1 MRYKLFV
8 YILFKNMRII
18 LLYLFLLFMAVYLE
32 LAQLDI
38 YLNQS
43 EAVELSDNVI
53 MENIKQDNIKNAGHK
68 INTEKGDRPLRNL
81 AAAALII
88 LLVLISLV
96 LYIIRGMGKKVGTL
110 KALGITNAYII
121 STFCAGFGLFIAA
134 VCTADVVLS
143 FLTLN
148 IPSMLVFKYLIII
161 GAVMFLI
168 PVISFIITCQKV
180 LPGGHRNKF

>member
-18 LLYLFLLFMAVYLE
+18 LLYLLLLFMAVYLV

-38 YLNQS
+38 YLKQS
-43 EAVELSDNVI
+43 
-53 MENIKQDNIKNAGHK
+53 
-68 INTEKGDRPLRNL
+68 GDRPLKNL
-81 AAAALII
+81 AVAALVS

-110 KALGITNAYII
+110 KALGITNAYVI
-121 STFCAGFGLFIAA
+121 STFCAGFGLFIMA
-134 VCTADVVLS
+134 VCTTDVVLS
-143 FLTLN
+143 FLMLN

-180 LPGGHRNKF
+180 LPGCHRNKL

>member
-18 LLYLFLLFMAVYLE
+18 LLYLLLLFMAVYLV

-38 YLNQS
+38 YLKQS
-43 EAVELSDNVI
+43 
-53 MENIKQDNIKNAGHK
+53 
-68 INTEKGDRPLRNL
+68 GDRPLRNL
-81 AAAALII
+81 AVAALVS

-110 KALGITNAYII
+110 KALGITNAYVI
-121 STFCAGFGLFIAA
+121 STFCAGFGLFITA

-148 IPSMLVFKYLIII
+148 IASMLVFKYLIII

-180 LPGGHRNKF
+180 LPGCHRNKL

>member
-18 LLYLFLLFMAVYLE
+18 LLYLLLLFMAVYLV

-38 YLNQS
+38 YLKQS
-43 EAVELSDNVI
+43 
-53 MENIKQDNIKNAGHK
+53 
-68 INTEKGDRPLRNL
+68 GDRHLRNL
-81 AAAALII
+81 AVAALIS

-121 STFCAGFGLFIAA
+121 STFCAGFGLFIMA

-148 IPSMLVFKYLIII
+148 IPSMLLFKYLIII

-168 PVISFIITCQKV
+168 TVISFIINCQRFLPGCQK
-180 LPGGHRNKF
+180 

>member
-18 LLYLFLLFMAVYLE
+18 LLYLLLLFMAVYLV

-38 YLNQS
+38 YLKQS
-43 EAVELSDNVI
+43 
-53 MENIKQDNIKNAGHK
+53 
-68 INTEKGDRPLRNL
+68 GDRPLKNL
-81 AAAALII
+81 AVAALVS

-110 KALGITNAYII
+110 KALGITNAYVI
-121 STFCAGFGLFIAA
+121 STFCAGFGLFIMA
-134 VCTADVVLS
+134 VCTTDVVLS
-143 FLTLN
+143 FLMLN

-180 LPGGHRNKF
+180 LPGCHRNKLWQIKNRPI

>member
-18 LLYLFLLFMAVYLE
+18 LLYLLLLFMAVYLE

-38 YLNQS
+38 YLKQS
-43 EAVELSDNVI
+43 
-53 MENIKQDNIKNAGHK
+53 
-68 INTEKGDRPLRNL
+68 GDRPLKNL

-88 LLVLISLV
+88 LLVLISLF

-110 KALGITNAYII
+110 KALGITNGYVI

-143 FLTLN
+143 FLMLN